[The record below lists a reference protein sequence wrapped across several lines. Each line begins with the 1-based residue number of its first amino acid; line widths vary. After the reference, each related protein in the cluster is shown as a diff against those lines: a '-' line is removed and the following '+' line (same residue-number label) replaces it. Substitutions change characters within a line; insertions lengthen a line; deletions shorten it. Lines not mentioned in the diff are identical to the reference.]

1 MGCFSEMLFE
11 VNTEQISR
19 KNRYNVSVLLVRS
32 KGKNR
37 WKAQRKRA
45 ADLGTRLLLM

>member
-1 MGCFSEMLFE
+1 MLFE
-11 VNTEQISR
+11 VSTEEISK

-37 WKAQRKRA
+37 WKTQRKRV